1 MRERFVRREQMIELR
16 TVDAKFRLK
25 VEQGLEHALNLADRL
40 TDRNLAA
47 QFPTQIRR
55 GGQVIGMG
63 VGFQQPLHLQLM
75 LANEGDDLVGLGGGG
90 SPGGGV
96 VVEHRVDDRAVTA
109 IVLRRSRSCRST
121 RQGREKLQSRR
132 AWWPFLSGQAIEGSF
147 IFPALTSPH
156 QFN

>member
-1 MRERFVRREQMIELR
+1 MHERFVRREQMIELR

-40 TDRNLAA
+40 TNRNLAA

-75 LANEGDDLVGLGGGG
+75 FANESDDLVGLDGGG

-96 VVEHRVDDRAVTA
+96 VVEHRVDDRAVPA
-109 IVLRRSRSCRST
+109 IVLVDHVAVGRRGRVEKSFN
-121 RQGREKLQSRR
+121 QGGHGGRF
-132 AWWPFLSGQAIEGSF
+132 FLDK
-147 IFPALTSPH
+147 P
-156 QFN
+156 